1 MGTKIHLRA
10 GEVELSLETES
21 PLAVSDIKEFISQVQ
36 GLAQSLVP
44 EPDDTA
50 PLAPSNGA
58 NGTASSSTTAPLL
71 LEHTNLQLHVNSVAD
86 RLSVKSGPEL
96 VIAAAAYLQ
105 IVEGRQSFTRKE
117 LLETM
122 KSATSHYNQN
132 IGSNLGAALKSLST
146 SKLNQLNNGTYALKS
161 HELAALRSQVAE
173 RS

>member
-36 GLAQSLVP
+36 ELAQSLAP

-50 PLAPSNGA
+50 PLAPTNGSNG
-58 NGTASSSTTAPLL
+58 TVSSTTAPLM
-71 LEHTNLQLHVNSVAD
+71 LEHTNPQLHVNSVAD
-86 RLSVKSGPEL
+86 RLAVKSGPDL

-105 IVEGRQSFTRKE
+105 IVEGKKSFTRKE
-117 LLETM
+117 LLEAM

-132 IGSNLGAALKSLST
+132 IGSNLSAALKSLSG

>member
-10 GEVELSLETES
+10 GEVELTLETES

-36 GLAQSLVP
+36 ELAQSLAP

-50 PLAPSNGA
+50 PLTTSSGY
-58 NGTASSSTTAPLL
+58 NGTGSGSTTAPLL
-71 LEHTNLQLHVNSVAD
+71 LEHTSPQLHVNSVAD
-86 RLSVKSGPEL
+86 RLSVKGGPEL

-105 IVEGRQSFTRKE
+105 VVEGKQSFSRKE

-122 KSATSHYNQN
+122 KSATSYYNQN
-132 IGSNLGAALKSLST
+132 IGSNLSAALKSLSG

-161 HELAALRSQVAE
+161 HELAALRSQIAE
-173 RS
+173 

>member
-21 PLAVSDIKEFISQVQ
+21 PLAVSDIKDFISQVQ
-36 GLAQSLVP
+36 ELAQSLVP

-50 PLAPSNGA
+50 PLVPPNGSNGT
-58 NGTASSSTTAPLL
+58 GSSTGAPLL
-71 LEHTNLQLHVNSVAD
+71 LEHANPQLHVNSVAD

-105 IVEGRQSFTRKE
+105 IIEGKQSFTRKE
-117 LLETM
+117 LLSAM
-122 KSATSHYNQN
+122 KSATSYYNQN
-132 IGSNLGAALKSLST
+132 IGSNLGSSLKSLST

-161 HELAALRSQVAE
+161 HELSVLRSQIAE
-173 RS
+173 

>member
-36 GLAQSLVP
+36 ELAQSLAP

-50 PLAPSNGA
+50 PFAPPHGSNG
-58 NGTASSSTTAPLL
+58 TVSSSTPAPLL
-71 LEHTNLQLHVNSVAD
+71 LEHTNPQLHVNSVAD

-105 IVEGRQSFTRKE
+105 IVEGRPSFTRKD
-117 LLETM
+117 LLDTM
-122 KSATSHYNQN
+122 KTATSHYNQN
-132 IGSNLGAALKSLST
+132 MGSNLGAALKSLSS

-161 HELAALRSQVAE
+161 QELAGLRSQIAE
-173 RS
+173 RG